1 MTMESSPMSLL
12 NQEYHIVLTQDVIW
26 GDMDAF
32 QHVNNTVYL
41 RYFETARIA
50 WFEKIG
56 ANAHKVQTG
65 IGPILAS
72 IQCNYRLPLEYPDRI
87 QIACR
92 GRILSPK
99 KVNTEYLVISEKHR
113 AVAAEGEGLLVYYDY
128 NNNRSCEIPKVI
140 VAAIESPVR

>member
-1 MTMESSPMSLL
+1 MTQLD
-12 NQEYHIVLTQDVIW
+12 QEYNVVLTQDVIW

-32 QHVNNTVYL
+32 GHVNNTVYL

-56 ANAHKVQTG
+56 ANEHKARTG

-99 KVNTEYLVISEKHR
+99 KINTQYVVVSEKHG

-128 NNNRSCEIPKVI
+128 AKGRSCEIPEVI
-140 VAAIESPVR
+140 VAAIGSPLL